1 MDANQPQ
8 NNEDLRGLLWLLGLG
23 AAALAGLVLMQAFRT
38 PGERTAPS
46 LREAFASRVDDWM
59 GVRGEPRAQAETP
72 LVAIPRT
79 GLGAYATGVQD
90 EDDPQMQAFR
100 QSYRNDTDAGVGQ
113 PFSIAYHQG
122 SLLSTSG
129 VAGLSAGASCEVRV
143 LPVSSFSFNCLLRV
157 TCDGVVLY
165 PDDALQAGYAP
176 CEVEAGRVLSAVD
189 DSSRD
194 GDREIDLNMR
204 TRVIE
209 VRERDIEGQPMM
221 SARVLLGG
229 Y

>member
-1 MDANQPQ
+1 MDANKN

-23 AAALAGLVLMQAFRT
+23 AAALAGLVLMQAFHS
-38 PGERTAPS
+38 PGAATAPT

-59 GVRGEPRAQAETP
+59 GLRGGPPTAHEETP
-72 LVAIPRT
+72 LITIPRT

-90 EDDPQMQAFR
+90 EDDPQMQAFH
-100 QSYRNDTDAGVGQ
+100 QSYRNETDAGIAQ
-113 PFSIAYHQG
+113 PFSIVYHRG
-122 SLLSTSG
+122 TLVSTSG

-165 PDDALQAGYAP
+165 PDEALQAGYAP
-176 CEVEAGRVLSAVD
+176 CEVEAGRVISAVD

-194 GDREIDLNMR
+194 GDREIDVNTR
-204 TRVIE
+204 THMVN
-209 VRERDIEGQPMM
+209 VRETDPEERALM
-221 SARVLLGG
+221 SARIQLES
-229 Y
+229 